1 MTIAAVA
8 VDETQLHAWFPSNAS
23 NREWALMASAAP
35 QLVATM
41 RRYLVQLTTFLAPR
55 SVEVADQTL
64 RQFTRWV
71 TTGTD
76 ITVVADIER
85 RHVEDYKVW
94 LADQPGREGQRL
106 AKNTQR
112 HRLRT
117 IRIFLERLIEWD
129 WPDAPGRNPIL
140 HGDIPPRTEPIPK
153 FLTDQQAAAF
163 MAAARAHPIPRYR
176 LVAQVLAR
184 TGLRASELCE
194 LAADAVTKIGNDSYW
209 LRVPV
214 GKLRNDRMIPMHPDV
229 VDLFAEWTATNSE
242 HIRRSRR
249 LLADHHDPID
259 RRTVHRIIARIGDI
273 AGIHD
278 MHPHRLRHT
287 LATQAINRGMRLEA
301 IAALLGHRSLEMTL
315 VYAKI
320 ADRVVADEYA
330 SVCEQIDA
338 LYATAATPG
347 ALPADI
353 ETKAMARLRHETH
366 ARMLGNGM
374 CTRPVELHC
383 RMETIC
389 ETCAYFDTGPEFV
402 PVLLRQRDHAHT
414 HHQPERANLYNN
426 LITRTQ
432 NPAP

>member
-1 MTIAAVA
+1 MSAVPAVA
-8 VDETQLHAWFPSNAS
+8 ETSHGWFPSNAS
-23 NREWALMASAAP
+23 NREWAVLSSAAP

-64 RQFTRWV
+64 RQFTRWL
-71 TTGTD
+71 TTSTD
-76 ITVVADIER
+76 ITAVAGIGR
-85 RHVEDYKVW
+85 AHIEDYKVW
-94 LADQPGREGQRL
+94 LAAQPGHKNRLL

-112 HRLRT
+112 HRLRM

-129 WPDAPGRNPIL
+129 WPDAPARNPIL
-140 HGDIPPRTEPIPK
+140 HGDIPPRSEPIPK

-163 MAAARAHPIPRYR
+163 MAAARTHPVARYR

-194 LAADAVTKIGNDSYW
+194 LAADAVTRIGTDGYW

-214 GKLRNDRMIPMHPDV
+214 GKLRNDRMIPLHPEV

-259 RRTVHRIIARIGDI
+259 RRTVHRIIARIGAI
-273 AGIHD
+273 AGIDD

-301 IAALLGHRSLEMTL
+301 IAALLGHRSLKMTL

-320 ADRVVADEYA
+320 TDRVVADEYA

-338 LYATAATPG
+338 LYNTAATPG
-347 ALPADI
+347 ALPAEI
-353 ETKAMARLRHETH
+353 ETATMARLRQESH

-374 CTRPVELHC
+374 CTRPVELDC

-389 ETCAYFDTGPEFV
+389 ETCAYFDTGPEFI
-402 PVLLRQRDHAHT
+402 PVLLRQRDHART
-414 HHQPERANLYNN
+414 HQQTDRAKLYDT
-426 LITRTQ
+426 LITRAADTS
-432 NPAP
+432 P

>member
-1 MTIAAVA
+1 MTVAAVA
-8 VDETQLHAWFPSNAS
+8 VHDPHPQAWFPSNAS
-23 NREWALMASAAP
+23 NREWAQMSSVAP
-35 QLVATM
+35 QFVATM

-55 SVEVADQTL
+55 SVEVADNTL

-71 TTGTD
+71 TTATD
-76 ITVVADIER
+76 VAVVADIER
-85 RHVEDYKVW
+85 HHVEDYKVW
-94 LADQPGREGQRL
+94 LAAQPGTKSQLL

-163 MAAARAHPIPRYR
+163 MAAARTHPVARYR

-184 TGLRASELCE
+184 TGLRATELCE
-194 LAADAVTKIGNDSYW
+194 LAADAVTRIGNDSYW
-209 LRVPV
+209 LRIPV
-214 GKLRNDRMIPMHPDV
+214 GKLRNDRMIPMHPEV
-229 VDLFAEWTATNSE
+229 VDLFTEWTATNHD
-242 HIRRSRR
+242 HIRRTRR

-259 RRTVHRIIARIGDI
+259 RRTVHRIVARIGTI
-273 AGIHD
+273 AGIDD

-338 LYATAATPG
+338 LYNTAATPG
-347 ALPADI
+347 ALPAEI
-353 ETKAMARLRHETH
+353 ETKTMARLRHETH

-374 CTRPVELHC
+374 CTRPVELDC

-389 ETCAYFDTGPEFV
+389 ETCAYFDTGPEFI
-402 PVLLRQRDHAHT
+402 PILLRQRDHAHT
-414 HHQPERANLYNN
+414 HHQPERANLFHS
-426 LITRTQ
+426 LIDRAGT
-432 NPAP
+432 PS

>member
-1 MTIAAVA
+1 MSAAPTVA
-8 VDETQLHAWFPSNAS
+8 RAEAWFPSNAS
-23 NREWALMASAAP
+23 NREWAILSGRAP

-41 RRYLVQLTTFLAPR
+41 RRYMRQLTTFLAPR
-55 SVEVADQTL
+55 SVEVADTTL
-64 RQFTRWV
+64 RQLARWL
-71 TTGTD
+71 TTETEV
-76 ITVVADIER
+76 TVVNEVTR
-85 RHVEDYKVW
+85 GHVEDFKVW
-94 LADQPGREGQRL
+94 LAAQPGQKGQLL

-112 HRLRT
+112 HRLRM

-140 HGDIPPRTEPIPK
+140 HGDIPPRSEPIPK

-163 MAAARAHPIPRYR
+163 MAAARTHPVARYR
-176 LVAQVLAR
+176 LIAQVLAR

-194 LAADAVTKIGNDSYW
+194 LAADSVTRIGTDSYW

-214 GKLRNDRMIPMHPDV
+214 GKLRNDRMIPLHPDV
-229 VDLFAEWTATNSE
+229 VDLFADWTATNSE

-249 LLADHHDPID
+249 LLADDHVPID
-259 RRTVHRIIARIGDI
+259 RRTVHRIIARIGAI
-273 AGIHD
+273 AGIDD

-320 ADRVVADEYA
+320 TDRVVADEYA

-338 LYATAATPG
+338 LYNTANTPG
-347 ALPADI
+347 ALPAEI
-353 ETKAMARLRHETH
+353 ETAAMTRLRQESH

-374 CTRPVELHC
+374 CTRPVELDC

-389 ETCAYFDTGPEFV
+389 ETCAYFQTGPQFV
-402 PVLLRQRDHAHT
+402 PVLLRQRDHARAHHHT
-414 HHQPERANLYNN
+414 DRAKLYDT
-426 LITRTQ
+426 LITTAEAT
-432 NPAP
+432 PS

>member
-1 MTIAAVA
+1 MSAALA
-8 VDETQLHAWFPSNAS
+8 ITADAWFPSNAS
-23 NREWALMASAAP
+23 NREWAVLSAQAP
-35 QLVATM
+35 QLTATM
-41 RRYLVQLTTFLAPR
+41 RRYLLQLTTFLAPR
-55 SVEVADQTL
+55 SVEVADTTL
-64 RQFTRWV
+64 RQLARWLAAETDVKVINQITR
-71 TTGTD
+71 T
-76 ITVVADIER
+76 
-85 RHVEDYKVW
+85 HVEDYKVW
-94 LADQPGREGQRL
+94 LAGQPGQAEGDTL

-112 HRLRT
+112 HRLRM

-129 WPDAPGRNPIL
+129 WPDAPGRNPLL
-140 HGDIPPRTEPIPK
+140 HGDIPPRSEPIPK

-163 MAAARAHPIPRYR
+163 MAAAKAHPLPRYR

-194 LAADAVTKIGNDSYW
+194 LASDSVTLIGNDGYW

-214 GKLRNDRMIPMHPDV
+214 GKLRNDRMIPLHAET
-229 VDLFAEWTATNSE
+229 VDLFTEWTAHNAE
-242 HIRRSRR
+242 HIRSSRR
-249 LLADHHDPID
+249 LLADDHAPID
-259 RRTVHRIIARIGDI
+259 RRTVHRIVSRIGKI
-273 AGIHD
+273 AGIEH

-338 LYATAATPG
+338 LYNTAATPG
-347 ALPADI
+347 ALPEEI
-353 ETKAMARLRHETH
+353 ETKAMTRLRQETH

-374 CTRPVELHC
+374 CTRPVELDC

-389 ETCAYFDTGPEFV
+389 ETCAYFDTGPKFV
-402 PVLLRQRDHAHT
+402 PVLLRQRDHART
-414 HHQPERANLYNN
+414 HGQTDRAKLYDT
-426 LITRTQ
+426 LITNAETRT
-432 NPAP
+432 P